1 MLPVLAQAEGVAHCE
16 GGWGGEICF
25 GLGGYPNNLS
35 PPALERPISP
45 TVLAIMPRL
54 LVALLSFPSISTIL
68 SSVRNGSRYIPS
80 LAFCQVGLLDLLP
93 SKYFP

>member
-1 MLPVLAQAEGVAHCE
+1 MLPVLAQAEGGAR

-35 PPALERPISP
+35 PPALESPISL
-45 TVLAIMPRL
+45 TLWAIMPRL
-54 LVALLSFPSISTIL
+54 LVALLSFPSISII
-68 SSVRNGSRYIPS
+68 SFSVRNKSRYIPS
-80 LAFCQVGLLDLLP
+80 LAFCQVGWLDQLP